1 MWQINKQI
9 DVNQLLNSHENL
21 QWSLLCVVLF
31 LFFFLYF
38 FVIYILFSKFLLS
51 ITCLVSIRVSTVFM
65 LLLVNCLADDQSDR
79 KAH

>member
-21 QWSLLCVVLF
+21 QWRLLCVVLF

-38 FVIYILFSKFLLS
+38 FNILFSTFLLS